1 MTLTPQRRCAQ
12 RLLGAEDFKPRGYT
26 GDNSL
31 YLEVISTWTEHGRF
45 LLYVHDP
52 CAFWFAHHFT
62 ITAGSFFFYLC
73 FIPVPAAASTGPVQ
87 FMSHSSGQHSF
98 TLFLSYCTRMDM
110 YCIGRT
116 CRT

>member
-62 ITAGSFFFYLC
+62 ITAGSFFFLLMLHPGSCSC
-73 FIPVPAAASTGPVQ
+73 FYRAGSVHVSLLGP
-87 FMSHSSGQHSF
+87 
-98 TLFLSYCTRMDM
+98 TLFYTLFILLHQD
-110 YCIGRT
+110 GHVLHRT
-116 CRT
+116 DL